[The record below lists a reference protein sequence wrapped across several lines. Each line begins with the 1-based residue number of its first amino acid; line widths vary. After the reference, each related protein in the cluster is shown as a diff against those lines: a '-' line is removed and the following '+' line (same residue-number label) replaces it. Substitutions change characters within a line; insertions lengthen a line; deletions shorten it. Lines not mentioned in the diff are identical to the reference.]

1 MSESSTEATELQPG
15 DIVELAD
22 GKQYVVC
29 ATERTCLR
37 VGRVEGQLA
46 VRPSC
51 ILAYFHDSSAE
62 ITTFGYKSCQSADVK
77 RVGRLSFQEGLLS
90 ADHAKQNPFW
100 WVLNK
105 SGTSL
110 SPVRLH
116 NQDGAL
122 VGYNPWSNVEKNSS
136 WQDGSA
142 FALAS
147 AVRTA
152 QPVGQLA

>member
-37 VGRVEGQLA
+37 VGRGEGQLA
-46 VRPSC
+46 VRPSY

-77 RVGRLSFQEGLLS
+77 WVGRPSFQEGLL
-90 ADHAKQNPFW
+90 
-100 WVLNK
+100 

-122 VGYNPWSNVEKNSS
+122 VSN
-136 WQDGSA
+136 
-142 FALAS
+142 LL
-147 AVRTA
+147 RTH
-152 QPVGQLA
+152 QTDFV

>member
-15 DIVELAD
+15 DIVEMVD

-29 ATERTCLR
+29 ATERTALR
-37 VGRVEGQLA
+37 VGRVDGQLA
-46 VRPSC
+46 IQPSC

-62 ITTFGYKSCQSADVK
+62 ITAFGYKSCRSADVK

-90 ADHAKQNPFW
+90 TDHVNRFW

-105 SGTSL
+105 KGTSL
-110 SPVRLH
+110 SPVRLSI
-116 NQDGAL
+116 QDGVL
-122 VGYNPWSNVEKNSS
+122 VGYNPWSKVEKNSS

-147 AVRTA
+147 SVRA
-152 QPVGQLA
+152 ELPLGQLA